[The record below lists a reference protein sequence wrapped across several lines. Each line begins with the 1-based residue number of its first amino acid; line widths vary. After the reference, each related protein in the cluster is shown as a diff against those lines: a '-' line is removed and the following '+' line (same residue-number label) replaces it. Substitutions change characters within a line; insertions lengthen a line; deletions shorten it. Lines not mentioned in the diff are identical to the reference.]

1 MLFESIFFANLLMPT
16 ILTMFCLEKEK
27 IQNISREASFFWE
40 NELFIRTG
48 RSVRYRVAVLIS
60 QNRQQRAL
68 HSVEITLANFTK
80 KMWKQHISQ
89 VCKS

>member
-1 MLFESIFFANLLMPT
+1 MPPQFWRSFLL
-16 ILTMFCLEKEK
+16 EK

-40 NELFIRTG
+40 NELFIQTG

-60 QNRQQRAL
+60 QNLQQRAL

-80 KMWKQHISQ
+80 KMWKQLISQ
-89 VCKS
+89 VNYNEN